1 VRRPGALAWVSV
13 GLVLVAGCAGRP
25 DVPDKAT
32 RVDAQQAMIRQVD
45 ALPGAKITASVSS
58 SLDGGQNN
66 VGVTVRLAAAAST
79 ADIKSLGDSIERT
92 IWLSHLD
99 PLGRISINFTR
110 VGSSVS
116 VAQRLYQDSIDTK
129 ALRDKYGPR
138 PDGLEPK

>member
-1 VRRPGALAWVSV
+1 VRRPGVLVWASLAM
-13 GLVLVAGCAGRP
+13 VLVAGCAGSP
-25 DVPDKAT
+25 DVPDKTT
-32 RVDAQQAMIRQVD
+32 RVDARKAMIRQVD

-66 VGVTVRLAAAAST
+66 VGVNAQLPTAVST
-79 ADIKSLGDSIERT
+79 ADIKALGDSIERT

-110 VGSSVS
+110 VGSSVPVS
-116 VAQRLYQDSIDTK
+116 QRLYQDSIDTK
-129 ALRDKYGPR
+129 PLRAKYGPR